1 VRINSLT
8 HWLLVLLLSSAALP
22 CAAAAGAGGRDA
34 QSKVAV
40 KFAPLFDT
48 MTRFKPKKLVKL
60 RFKAV
65 EAKSGAAIAKDQ
77 IVFRL
82 RQGYG
87 TTKETGLSAKMVKP
101 GVFEVP
107 FKPEG
112 PGQYAVLAYV
122 RGATAGE
129 IAPVRLGVVGVSDG
143 LVEVPASEDAEVQR
157 RAHSMGFHATR

>member
-1 VRINSLT
+1 VRITSLT
-8 HWLLVLLLSSAALP
+8 HWLLVLALSSAALP

-34 QSKVAV
+34 KVAV
-40 KFAPLFDT
+40 KFAPLFNT
-48 MTRFKPKKLVKL
+48 MTRFQPKKLVKL

-65 EAKSGAAIAKDQ
+65 DAKTGAPVAKDQ

-87 TTKETGLSAKMVKP
+87 VTTETGLSAKQVKP

-129 IAPVRLGVVGVSDG
+129 IAPVRLGVLGLADG
-143 LVEVPASEDAEVQR
+143 LVEVPASEDADVQR
-157 RAHSMGFHATR
+157 RAHAMGYHATR

>member
-1 VRINSLT
+1 MS
-8 HWLLVLLLSSAALP
+8 
-22 CAAAAGAGGRDA
+22 
-34 QSKVAV
+34 V
-40 KFAPLFDT
+40 KFAPLFNT
-48 MTRFKPKKLVKL
+48 MTRFKPKKLVNL

-65 EAKSGAAIAKDQ
+65 DAKTGAAIAKDQ
-77 IVFRL
+77 IIFRL

-87 TTKETGLSAKMVKP
+87 VTKVTAVSAKQVKP
-101 GVFEVP
+101 GVFELP

-129 IAPVRLGVVGVSDG
+129 IAPVRLGVIGLADG

-157 RAHSMGFHATR
+157 RAHAMGYHATR

>member
-1 VRINSLT
+1 VKLTSLT
-8 HWLLVLLLSSAALP
+8 QSILVIALSSAALP
-22 CAAAAGAGGRDA
+22 CAAAAGAGGTHA
-34 QSKVAV
+34 AISV

-48 MTRFKPKKLVKL
+48 TTRFKPHKLFKL

-65 EAKSGAAIAKDQ
+65 EAKTGAPIAKDQ

-87 TTKETGLSAKMVKP
+87 VTKETGLSAKMVKA

-112 PGQYAVLAYV
+112 PGQYAVLTYV

-143 LVEVPASEDAEVQR
+143 LVEVPASEDADVQR
-157 RAHSMGFHATR
+157 RAHAMGFHATR